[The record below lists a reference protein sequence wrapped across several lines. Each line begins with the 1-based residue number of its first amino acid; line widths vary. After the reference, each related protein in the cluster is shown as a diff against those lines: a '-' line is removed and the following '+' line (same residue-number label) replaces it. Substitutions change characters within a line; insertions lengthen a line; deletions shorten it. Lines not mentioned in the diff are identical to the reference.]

1 MNKNLTSKAV
11 AKEVALDL
19 ESSDALN
26 YYLAQLRETPLL
38 SKEQEEELFHRLQNS
53 EDVDAARKLVMSHL
67 RFVVHIAKSYK
78 GYGLPLLDIIQEGNV
93 GLMKA
98 VKKFDPSKK
107 VRLLSFAI
115 YWIRAE
121 IHEFVL
127 KNWRIV
133 KVATTKAQRKLF
145 FKLRSKKTSSNWLSE
160 QEANDIAS
168 ELNVDSKTV
177 KLMESRLSG
186 TDVAFDPIEEDE
198 NAPAGYLTQNTNPL
212 SVLET
217 QDSNDD
223 SSKKL
228 NLALNKLDER
238 SRDIILQRF
247 LSEKKPTLDEL
258 SKKYC
263 VSKERIRQ
271 IDEKSLNTLK
281 ETILLARSKALKY
294 SDLLTMQQI
303 VKLNKKSNI

>member
-1 MNKNLTSKAV
+1 MNKNLINRPI

-19 ESSDALN
+19 ESSDALD

-38 SKEQEEELFHRLQNS
+38 TKEQEEELFSRLHNA
-53 EDVDAARKLVMSHL
+53 DDMDAARKLVMSHL
-67 RFVVHIAKSYK
+67 RFVVHIAKTYK

-160 QEANDIAS
+160 KEADDIAS
-168 ELNVDSKTV
+168 ELNVDAKTV
-177 KLMESRLSG
+177 KLMENRLSG
-186 TDVAFDPIEEDE
+186 TDVAFDPVDDED
-198 NAPAGYLTQNTNPL
+198 NAPSAYLTQNTNPL
-212 SVLET
+212 SLLEA
-217 QDSNDD
+217 QDSENDN
-223 SSKKL
+223 SKKL
-228 NLALNKLDER
+228 AEALSELDER
-238 SRDIILQRF
+238 SRDIISQRF
-247 LSEKKPTLDEL
+247 LSENKPTLDEL
-258 SKKYC
+258 SKKYK

-271 IDEKSLNTLK
+271 IEEKSLTTLK
-281 ETILLARSKALKY
+281 ESILLA
-294 SDLLTMQQI
+294 
-303 VKLNKKSNI
+303 

>member
-1 MNKNLTSKAV
+1 MNKNLINRPV

-19 ESSDALN
+19 ESSDALD

-38 SKEQEEELFHRLQNS
+38 TKEQEEELFSRLHNA
-53 EDVDAARKLVMSHL
+53 DDMDAARKLVMSHL
-67 RFVVHIAKSYK
+67 RFVVHIAKTYK

-160 QEANDIAS
+160 KEADDIAS
-168 ELNVDSKTV
+168 ELNVDAKTV
-177 KLMESRLSG
+177 KLMENRLSG
-186 TDVAFDPIEEDE
+186 TDVAFDPVDDED
-198 NAPAGYLTQNTNPL
+198 NAPSAYLTQNTNPL
-212 SVLET
+212 SLLEA
-217 QDSNDD
+217 QDSENDN
-223 SSKKL
+223 SRKL
-228 NLALNKLDER
+228 AEALSELDER
-238 SRDIILQRF
+238 SRDIISQRF
-247 LSEKKPTLDEL
+247 LSENKPTLDEL
-258 SKKYC
+258 SKKYK

-271 IDEKSLNTLK
+271 IEEKSLTALK
-281 ETILLARSKALKY
+281 ESILLA
-294 SDLLTMQQI
+294 
-303 VKLNKKSNI
+303 

>member
-1 MNKNLTSKAV
+1 MNKNLTNRVV
-11 AKEVALDL
+11 AKEIAIDL

-38 SKEQEEELFHRLQNS
+38 SKEQEEELFDRLIKS
-53 EDVDAARKLVMSHL
+53 EDMDAARKLVMSHL
-67 RFVVHIAKSYK
+67 RFVVHIAKTYK

-145 FKLRSKKTSSNWLSE
+145 FKLRSKKASSNWLSE
-160 QEANDIAS
+160 QETNDIAS
-168 ELNVDSKTV
+168 ELNVDSETV

-186 TDVAFDPIEEDE
+186 TDVAFDPMEEDE
-198 NAPAGYLTQNTNPL
+198 NAPSAYLSQDSNPL
-212 SVLET
+212 SILEA
-217 QDSNDD
+217 QDSSTDD
-223 SSKKL
+223 SNKL
-228 NLALNKLDER
+228 SIALNTLDER
-238 SRDIILQRF
+238 SRDIIMQRF
-247 LSEKKPTLDEL
+247 LSERKSTLDDL
-258 SKKYC
+258 SKKYN

-271 IDEKSLNTLK
+271 IEEKSLNTLK
-281 ETILLARSKALKY
+281 ESILLA
-294 SDLLTMQQI
+294 
-303 VKLNKKSNI
+303 

>member
-1 MNKNLTSKAV
+1 MNKNLTSKVV
-11 AKEVALDL
+11 AKEVAIDL

-38 SKEQEEELFHRLQNS
+38 SKEHEEELFHRLQNS

-160 QEANDIAS
+160 KEANDIAS
-168 ELNVDSKTV
+168 ELNVDSNTV

-186 TDVAFDPIEEDE
+186 TDVAFDPVEEDE

-212 SVLET
+212 SVLEM
-217 QDSNDD
+217 QDSDD
-223 SSKKL
+223 DNSKKL

-258 SKKYC
+258 SKKYS

-271 IDEKSLNTLK
+271 IEEKSLNTLK
-281 ETILLARSKALKY
+281 ETILLA
-294 SDLLTMQQI
+294 
-303 VKLNKKSNI
+303 

>member
-1 MNKNLTSKAV
+1 MNKNLTNKPI

-38 SKEQEEELFHRLQNS
+38 SKEQEEELFYRLQNS
-53 EDVDAARKLVMSHL
+53 EDMDAARKLVMSHL
-67 RFVVHIAKSYK
+67 RFVVHIAKTYK

-145 FKLRSKKTSSNWLSE
+145 FKLRSKKTSSSWLSE
-160 QEANDIAS
+160 QETTDIAS

-177 KLMESRLSG
+177 KLMENRLSS
-186 TDVAFDPIEEDE
+186 TDVAFDPLEDDE
-198 NAPAGYLTQNTNPL
+198 NTPSSYLSQNTNPL
-212 SVLET
+212 SVLEA
-217 QDSNDD
+217 QDSEDNNT
-223 SSKKL
+223 KKL
-228 NLALNKLDER
+228 ALALNQLDER
-238 SRDIILQRF
+238 SRDIISQRF

-258 SKKYC
+258 SKKYK

-271 IDEKSLNTLK
+271 IEEKSLSLLK
-281 ETILLARSKALKY
+281 DSILLA
-294 SDLLTMQQI
+294 
-303 VKLNKKSNI
+303 

>member
-11 AKEVALDL
+11 AKEVAIDL

-53 EDVDAARKLVMSHL
+53 EDVDAARKLIMSHL

-212 SVLET
+212 SVLEM

-223 SSKKL
+223 NSKKL

-258 SKKYC
+258 SKKYS

-271 IDEKSLNTLK
+271 IEEKSLNSLK
-281 ETILLARSKALKY
+281 ETILLA
-294 SDLLTMQQI
+294 
-303 VKLNKKSNI
+303 

>member
-1 MNKNLTSKAV
+1 MNKNLINRPI

-19 ESSDALN
+19 ESSDALD

-38 SKEQEEELFHRLQNS
+38 TKEQEEELFSRLHNA
-53 EDVDAARKLVMSHL
+53 DDMDAARKLVMSHL
-67 RFVVHIAKSYK
+67 RFVVHIAKTYK

-145 FKLRSKKTSSNWLSE
+145 FKLRSKKTSSNWLSKK
-160 QEANDIAS
+160 EADDIAS
-168 ELNVDSKTV
+168 ELNVDAKTV
-177 KLMESRLSG
+177 KLMENRLSG
-186 TDVAFDPIEEDE
+186 TDVAFDPVDDED
-198 NAPAGYLTQNTNPL
+198 NAPSAYLTQNTNPL
-212 SVLET
+212 SLLEA
-217 QDSNDD
+217 QDSENDN
-223 SSKKL
+223 SKKL
-228 NLALNKLDER
+228 AEAAAVLDTQKNAIILRYLDTMKEISQGSGKSTTFFPLPIDFMNKLTD
-238 SRDIILQRF
+238 
-247 LSEKKPTLDEL
+247 
-258 SKKYC
+258 
-263 VSKERIRQ
+263 
-271 IDEKSLNTLK
+271 
-281 ETILLARSKALKY
+281 
-294 SDLLTMQQI
+294 
-303 VKLNKKSNI
+303 KLGK

>member
-11 AKEVALDL
+11 AKEVAIDL

-38 SKEQEEELFHRLQNS
+38 SKEQEEELFQRLQNS

-258 SKKYC
+258 SKKYS

-271 IDEKSLNTLK
+271 IEEKSLNTLK
-281 ETILLARSKALKY
+281 ETILLA
-294 SDLLTMQQI
+294 
-303 VKLNKKSNI
+303 

>member
-1 MNKNLTSKAV
+1 MNKNLKNRPI

-38 SKEQEEELFHRLQNS
+38 SKEQEEELFYRLQNS

-67 RFVVHIAKSYK
+67 RFVVHIAKTYK

-145 FKLRSKKTSSNWLSE
+145 FKLRSKKTSSSWLSE
-160 QEANDIAS
+160 QETTDIAS

-177 KLMESRLSG
+177 KLMENRLSSI
-186 TDVAFDPIEEDE
+186 DVAFDPLEDDE
-198 NAPAGYLTQNTNPL
+198 NTPSSYLSQNTNPL
-212 SVLET
+212 SVLEA
-217 QDSNDD
+217 QDSEDNNT
-223 SSKKL
+223 KKL
-228 NLALNKLDER
+228 ALALNQLDER
-238 SRDIILQRF
+238 SRDIISQRF
-247 LSEKKPTLDEL
+247 LSENKPTLDEL
-258 SKKYC
+258 SKKYK

-271 IDEKSLNTLK
+271 IEEKSLSLLK
-281 ETILLARSKALKY
+281 DSILLA
-294 SDLLTMQQI
+294 
-303 VKLNKKSNI
+303 

>member
-1 MNKNLTSKAV
+1 MNKNLTNRPI

-38 SKEQEEELFHRLQNS
+38 SKEQEEELFYRLQNS

-67 RFVVHIAKSYK
+67 RFVVHIAKTYK

-145 FKLRSKKTSSNWLSE
+145 FKLRSKKTSSSWLSE
-160 QEANDIAS
+160 QETTDIAS

-177 KLMESRLSG
+177 KLMENRLSS
-186 TDVAFDPIEEDE
+186 TDVAFDPLEDDE
-198 NAPAGYLTQNTNPL
+198 NTPSSYLSQNTNPL
-212 SVLET
+212 SVLEA
-217 QDSNDD
+217 QDSEDNNT
-223 SSKKL
+223 KKL
-228 NLALNKLDER
+228 ALALNQLDER
-238 SRDIILQRF
+238 SRDIISQRF
-247 LSEKKPTLDEL
+247 LSENKPTLDEL
-258 SKKYC
+258 SKKYN

-271 IDEKSLNTLK
+271 IEEKSLSLLK
-281 ETILLARSKALKY
+281 DSLLLA
-294 SDLLTMQQI
+294 
-303 VKLNKKSNI
+303 

>member
-1 MNKNLTSKAV
+1 MNKNLINRPV

-19 ESSDALN
+19 ESSDALD

-38 SKEQEEELFHRLQNS
+38 TKEQEEELFARLHNA
-53 EDVDAARKLVMSHL
+53 DDMDAARKLVMSHL
-67 RFVVHIAKSYK
+67 RFVVHIAKTYK
-78 GYGLPLLDIIQEGNV
+78 GYGLPLLDIIQEGNI

-160 QEANDIAS
+160 KEADAIAS
-168 ELNVDSKTV
+168 ELNVDAKTV
-177 KLMESRLSG
+177 KLMENRLSG
-186 TDVAFDPIEEDE
+186 TDVAFDPVDDED
-198 NAPAGYLTQNTNPL
+198 NAPSAYLTQNTNPL
-212 SVLET
+212 SLLEA
-217 QDSNDD
+217 QDSENDN
-223 SSKKL
+223 SKKL
-228 NLALNKLDER
+228 AEALSELDER
-238 SRDIILQRF
+238 SRDIISQRF
-247 LSEKKPTLDEL
+247 LSENKPTLDEL
-258 SKKYC
+258 SKKYK

-271 IDEKSLNTLK
+271 IEEKSLTALK
-281 ETILLARSKALKY
+281 ESILLA
-294 SDLLTMQQI
+294 
-303 VKLNKKSNI
+303 

>member
-228 NLALNKLDER
+228 NLALDKLDER

-271 IDEKSLNTLK
+271 IEEKSLNTLK
-281 ETILLARSKALKY
+281 ETILLA
-294 SDLLTMQQI
+294 
-303 VKLNKKSNI
+303 

>member
-186 TDVAFDPIEEDE
+186 TDVAFDPVEEDE

-212 SVLET
+212 SVLEI

-271 IDEKSLNTLK
+271 IEEKSLNTLK
-281 ETILLARSKALKY
+281 ETILLA
-294 SDLLTMQQI
+294 
-303 VKLNKKSNI
+303 

>member
-1 MNKNLTSKAV
+1 MNKNLINRPI

-19 ESSDALN
+19 ESSDALD

-38 SKEQEEELFHRLQNS
+38 TKEQEEELFSRLHNA
-53 EDVDAARKLVMSHL
+53 DDMDAARKLVMSHL
-67 RFVVHIAKSYK
+67 RFVVHIAKTYK

-145 FKLRSKKTSSNWLSE
+145 FKLRSKKNSSNWLSE
-160 QEANDIAS
+160 KEADDIAS
-168 ELNVDSKTV
+168 ELNVDAKTV
-177 KLMESRLSG
+177 KLMENRLSG
-186 TDVAFDPIEEDE
+186 TDVAFDPVDDED
-198 NAPAGYLTQNTNPL
+198 NAPSAYLTQNTNPL
-212 SVLET
+212 SLLED
-217 QDSNDD
+217 QDSENDN
-223 SSKKL
+223 SKKL
-228 NLALNKLDER
+228 AEALSELDER
-238 SRDIILQRF
+238 SRDIISQRF
-247 LSEKKPTLDEL
+247 LSENKPTLDEL
-258 SKKYC
+258 SKKYK

-271 IDEKSLNTLK
+271 IEEKSLTALK
-281 ETILLARSKALKY
+281 ESILLA
-294 SDLLTMQQI
+294 
-303 VKLNKKSNI
+303 

>member
-1 MNKNLTSKAV
+1 MNKNLTHNVV
-11 AKEVALDL
+11 AKEIAIDL

-38 SKEQEEELFHRLQNS
+38 TKEQEEELFQRLQNS
-53 EDVDAARKLVMSHL
+53 DDMDAARKLVMSHL
-67 RFVVHIAKSYK
+67 RFVVHIAKTYN
-78 GYGLPLLDIIQEGNV
+78 GYGLPLLDVIQEGNV

-145 FKLRSKKTSSNWLSE
+145 FKLRSKKTSSSWLSE
-160 QEANDIAS
+160 QETQDIAS

-177 KLMESRLSG
+177 KLMERRLSG
-186 TDVAFDPIEEDE
+186 TDVAFDPVDEDD
-198 NAPAGYLTQNTNPL
+198 NSPASYLTQNTNPL
-212 SVLET
+212 SLLEM
-217 QDSNDD
+217 QDTDNDNAM
-223 SSKKL
+223 KL
-228 NLALNKLDER
+228 NVALDKLDDR
-238 SRDIILQRF
+238 SKDIISQRF
-247 LSEKKPTLDEL
+247 LSDNKPTLDDL
-258 SKKYC
+258 SKKYN

-271 IDEKSLNTLK
+271 IEEKSLATLK
-281 ETILLARSKALKY
+281 ETILLA
-294 SDLLTMQQI
+294 
-303 VKLNKKSNI
+303 

>member
-1 MNKNLTSKAV
+1 MNKNLTHNVV
-11 AKEVALDL
+11 AKEIAIDL

-38 SKEQEEELFHRLQNS
+38 TKEQEEELFQRLQNS
-53 EDVDAARKLVMSHL
+53 DDMDAARKLVMSHL
-67 RFVVHIAKSYK
+67 RFVVHIAKTYK
-78 GYGLPLLDIIQEGNV
+78 GYGLPLLDVIQEGNV

-145 FKLRSKKTSSNWLSE
+145 FKLRSKKTSSSWLSE
-160 QEANDIAS
+160 QETQDIAS

-186 TDVAFDPIEEDE
+186 TDVAFDPVDEDD
-198 NAPAGYLTQNTNPL
+198 NSPASYLTQNTNPL
-212 SVLET
+212 SLLEI
-217 QDSNDD
+217 QDTDNDNAM
-223 SSKKL
+223 KL
-228 NLALNKLDER
+228 NVALDKLDDR
-238 SRDIILQRF
+238 SKDIISQRF
-247 LSEKKPTLDEL
+247 LSDNKPTLDDL
-258 SKKYC
+258 SKKYN

-271 IDEKSLNTLK
+271 IEEKSLATLK
-281 ETILLARSKALKY
+281 ETILLA
-294 SDLLTMQQI
+294 
-303 VKLNKKSNI
+303 